1 MDELIK
7 HLVSPFLNQPEE
19 MSLNV
24 VEGKGSILIE
34 IKLHEDDKSSFTD
47 DDRFAVQHMLSLG
60 TGKRKPLVDVVDSF
74 TVVEEKEES
83 ESSSDSSEESKN
95 ETPVETKEEAATEV
109 AEDTEAGSAE

>member
-7 HLVSPFLNQPEE
+7 HLVSPFLSQPEE

-34 IKLHEDDKSSFTD
+34 LKLHEDDKSSFTD

-60 TGKRKPLVDVVDSF
+60 TGRRKPLVDVVDSF

-83 ESSSDSSEESKN
+83 ESSSDSAEGKQEET
-95 ETPVETKEEAATEV
+95 EVEAKAEEQAEATEDT
-109 AEDTEAGSAE
+109 AEGSAE